1 MYQSSAPLSAV
12 PQQDLRGILNERD
25 SDARQQAL
33 HAAGAKN
40 AVPPLPRSSHLRSKK
55 NGIVF
60 PWDPMLAEQ
69 RDIME
74 CCDSTGNTD
83 PEAWRSTVNEA
94 EYTPAERDALLAEAQ
109 AAVIKQA
116 NAFSGKHE
124 PTMEEITTSKGV
136 EEATRM
142 PYAAQ
147 PLDAYYH
154 GIEDDLAAL
163 VRSTE

>member
-83 PEAWRSTVNEA
+83 PAAWSSTVNEA

-109 AAVIKQA
+109 AVVIKQA
-116 NAFSGKHE
+116 HAFSGRHE
-124 PTMEEITTSKGV
+124 PMMEDVRQKGV
-136 EEATRM
+136 EEATRL

-147 PLDAYYH
+147 PLDTYYH

>member
-1 MYQSSAPLSAV
+1 MYQPLADATPV
-12 PQQDLRGILNERD
+12 PPQDLHNILDIRD
-25 SDARQQAL
+25 TTARQQAL
-33 HAAGAKN
+33 YTAGAKN

-83 PEAWRSTVNEA
+83 PAAWRSTVNEA
-94 EYTPAERDALLAEAQ
+94 EYTPAERAALLAEAQ
-109 AAVIKQA
+109 ATVIKQA

-124 PTMEEITTSKGV
+124 PTMEDVRQKGV
-136 EEATRM
+136 EEATRL

>member
-1 MYQSSAPLSAV
+1 
-12 PQQDLRGILNERD
+12 
-25 SDARQQAL
+25 
-33 HAAGAKN
+33 
-40 AVPPLPRSSHLRSKK
+40 
-55 NGIVF
+55 
-60 PWDPMLAEQ
+60 MLAEQ

-83 PEAWRSTVNEA
+83 PAAWRSTVNEA

-109 AAVIKQA
+109 ATVIKQA

-124 PTMEEITTSKGV
+124 PTMEDVRQKGV
-136 EEATRM
+136 EEATRL